1 VRATFDDLPR
11 LSDLA
16 LVDGSFD
23 PLHAGHIAYLNAAH
37 QFSGVPLLV
46 SIASDDDIRAKGR
59 EPLLPVEQ
67 RATVLEALEHVVGV
81 HIKDRPTEAVLE
93 QLRPTAYIKGADW
106 SGRLPS
112 EQIDVCARFGIPIHY
127 TETPMDSSSSLLADW
142 SVRDADRQLDA
153 LEAYMAA
160 QAVTPPERYDREY
173 FEGQWRTTAPAY
185 TLDAR
190 RKAEGRHPKILKELF
205 GGMSILDVGCGP
217 GFLVQML
224 RELGMDAG
232 GIDPSKEAVEM
243 SRLTRDRICCCHV
256 TDAPSK
262 VADVAI
268 CREVLE
274 HLTVAEV
281 AVMVAELFRVAR
293 KAVYI
298 TTRFHHSPRSVFDV
312 TDERDVDPTHQTLMT
327 QPMLRALCVL
337 NGGKRR
343 RDWESALDHQNKG
356 RVLCYEV
363 H

>member
-1 VRATFDDLPR
+1 MRVTFDDLSR

-16 LVDGSFD
+16 LVDGGFD
-23 PLHAGHIAYLNAAH
+23 PLHAGHVQYLQAAH
-37 QFSGVPLLV
+37 QFSGVPPLV
-46 SIASDDDIRAKGR
+46 SIASDADIRAKGR
-59 EPLLPVEQ
+59 EPLLSAEQ
-67 RATVLEALEHVVGV
+67 RAAVLEALSCVTAV

-93 QLRPTAYIKGADW
+93 QLRPKAYIKGADW
-106 SGRLPS
+106 AGKLPP
-112 EQIDVCARFGIPIHY
+112 EQVDVCARYGIPIHY
-127 TETPMDSSSSLLADW
+127 TDAPADSSSRLLADW
-142 SVRDADRQLDA
+142 SVRNADRQLDT

-185 TLDAR
+185 TLEAR

-232 GIDPSKEAVEM
+232 GIDPSYDAVQL
-243 SRLTRDRICCCHV
+243 SPLPPNRIAHASV
-256 TDAPSK
+256 ESLPPKIAQ
-262 VADVAI
+262 VVI

-298 TTRFHHSPRSVFDV
+298 TTRFHPSPRSVFDV
-312 TDERDVDPTHQTLMT
+312 TDERDVDPTHATLLT
-327 QPMLRALCVL
+327 QPLLRALCVL
-337 NGGKRR
+337 NGGRR
-343 RDWESALDHQNKG
+343 NREWESALDHQQKG

-363 H
+363 

>member
-1 VRATFDDLPR
+1 VRVTFADLPR

-16 LVDGSFD
+16 LIDGAFD
-23 PLHAGHIAYLNAAH
+23 PLHAGHISYLQAAH

-46 SIASDDDIRAKGR
+46 SLASDADIRAKGR
-59 EPLLPVEQ
+59 EPLLPAEH
-67 RATVLEALEHVVGV
+67 RATVLEAISGVAAV
-81 HIKDRPTEAVLE
+81 HIKDRPTDAVLE
-93 QLRPTAYIKGADW
+93 HLRPKAYIKGADW
-106 SGRLPS
+106 SGKLPA
-112 EQIDVCARFGIPIHY
+112 EQIDVCARYGIPIHF
-127 TETPMDSSSSLLADW
+127 TDTPMDSSSRLLADW

-160 QAVTPPERYDREY
+160 QAVTPSERYDREY
-173 FEGQWRTTAPAY
+173 FEGEWRTTAPAY
-185 TLDAR
+185 TLEAR

-205 GGMSILDVGCGP
+205 AGMSVLDVGCGP

-232 GIDPSKEAVEM
+232 GIDPSKEAVALAQHGNRVVCGNVE
-243 SRLTRDRICCCHV
+243 SLPPKI
-256 TDAPSK
+256 AQ
-262 VADVAI
+262 VAI

-274 HLTVAEV
+274 HLTVTEV

-298 TTRFHHSPRSVFDV
+298 TTRFHPSPRSVFDV
-312 TDERDVDPTHQTLMT
+312 TDERDVDPTHQTLLT
-327 QPMLRALCVL
+327 QPLLRALCAL
-337 NGGKRR
+337 NGGRRR
-343 RDWESALDHQNKG
+343 RDWESALDWQGKG